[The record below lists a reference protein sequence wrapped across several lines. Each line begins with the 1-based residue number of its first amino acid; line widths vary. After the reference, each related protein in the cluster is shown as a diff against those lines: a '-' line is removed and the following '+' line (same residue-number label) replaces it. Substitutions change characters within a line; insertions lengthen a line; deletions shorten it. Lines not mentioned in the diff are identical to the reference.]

1 MLYGVSNPTAQANY
15 SHVERDSSQRG
26 ATARHRLCLFP
37 ASYLTCQL
45 RIAPASRF
53 TVRTAC
59 GELSR
64 AQRSLSRLGRSKH

>member
-26 ATARHRLCLFP
+26 ATASHRLCLFP
-37 ASYLTCQL
+37 ASHLTCQL

-53 TVRTAC
+53 TVRTA
-59 GELSR
+59 SR
-64 AQRSLSRLGRSKH
+64 AQMSLSRLGRSKH

>member
-37 ASYLTCQL
+37 ASHLTCQL

-53 TVRTAC
+53 TVRTA
-59 GELSR
+59 SR